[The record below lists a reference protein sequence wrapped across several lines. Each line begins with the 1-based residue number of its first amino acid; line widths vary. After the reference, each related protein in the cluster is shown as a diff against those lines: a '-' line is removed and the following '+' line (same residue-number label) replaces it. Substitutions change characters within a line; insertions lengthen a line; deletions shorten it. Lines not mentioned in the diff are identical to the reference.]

1 MLLNS
6 PFKLSRMKMMSL
18 KFRIKKVYIIC
29 VFVILNVSA
38 LGQKKGD
45 ISKGLI
51 DPNLTEEQNIFL
63 NRQAS
68 VLLDYSS
75 ELLSK
80 YKPSSWEQKGRVSAL
95 FLIDAVVHE
104 PYAKERPAVQ
114 KFFQKQIAKG
124 IDEIVNTTVDE
135 GAKIWKLYN
144 HSFIVKTKSV
154 TLAFDLLS
162 AKFLGND
169 NFCISDS
176 LMEILINECDVLFI
190 SHEHKDHWEPE
201 TVGRFVK
208 SGKPVLAPTTILP
221 GNEKIIRLKRVAHV
235 CEVLPLKQETAELQV
250 VTYPGHQW
258 SDVTN
263 NVSLVTTPEGLSFLH
278 TGDQWNYDDFE
289 WIDDVHKHFKVDVLM
304 PNTWTADL
312 ARMAKGINPAII
324 ISGHE
329 NELGHGL
336 QHREPY
342 FKTYLRKK
350 GPSILPENDKGY
362 EHPLVMMTWGE
373 CFLYKKQED

>member
-1 MLLNS
+1 MYN
-6 PFKLSRMKMMSL
+6 FL
-18 KFRIKKVYIIC
+18 KFSVLLIC
-29 VFVILNVSA
+29 LFLVQLMPLIGQENVQ
-38 LGQKKGD
+38 LKNGHF
-45 ISKGLI
+45 

-75 ELLSK
+75 KLLNK
-80 YKPSSWEQKGRVSAL
+80 YKPSVREQEGRVSAL

-114 KFFQKQIAKG
+114 EFFQKQIAKS

-144 HSFIVKTKSV
+144 HSFIVKTKLV
-154 TLAFDLLS
+154 TLAFDLLMP
-162 AKFLGND
+162 KFQGND
-169 NFCISDS
+169 NYCVSDS
-176 LMEILINECDVLFI
+176 LMEKLIDECDVLFI
-190 SHEHKDHWEPE
+190 SHEHRDHWRPE
-201 TVGRFVK
+201 TLKKFLELGI
-208 SGKPVLAPTTILP
+208 PVYAPPTIFAD
-221 GNEKIIRLKRVAHV
+221 NKEAFSKINHLERVAHKSQK
-235 CEVLPLKQETAELQV
+235 VLVKDGKVELQV

-258 SDVTN
+258 SDVIN
-263 NVSLVTTPEGLSFLH
+263 NVSLVTTPEGLSFMH
-278 TGDQWNYDDFE
+278 AGDQWNYDDFE
-289 WIDDVHKHFKVDVLM
+289 WIDEVHKHFKVDVLI

-312 ARMAKGINPAII
+312 ARMAQGINPTII

-350 GPSILPENDKGY
+350 GPSVLPENDKGY
-362 EHPLVMMTWGE
+362 SHPLVMMTWGE
-373 CFLYKKQED
+373 AFHYSK